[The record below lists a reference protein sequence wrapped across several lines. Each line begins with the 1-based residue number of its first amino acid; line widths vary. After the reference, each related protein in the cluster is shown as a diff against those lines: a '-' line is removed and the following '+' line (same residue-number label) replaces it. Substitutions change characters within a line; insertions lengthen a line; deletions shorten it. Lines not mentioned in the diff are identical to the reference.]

1 MKWVEVMKTPE
12 DVKIAKEK
20 WNFTR
25 KAFAGFLIST
35 IFYKECQKSSE

>member
-1 MKWVEVMKTPE
+1 MKWVGVMKTPE
-12 DVKIAKEK
+12 DVKVAKEK

-35 IFYKECQKSSE
+35 IFYIKGQKSSE

>member
-12 DVKIAKEK
+12 DAKAAKEK

-25 KAFAGFLIST
+25 KASAGFLIST
-35 IFYKECQKSSE
+35 KFYKEGQ